1 VHLDADWLEIV
12 QAGRAVKIEGLQDS
26 IDDVIGPMVNR
37 PVVVTAF
44 NKNRKY
50 RLIDI
55 ELDE

>member
-1 VHLDADWLEIV
+1 
-12 QAGRAVKIEGLQDS
+12 
-26 IDDVIGPMVNR
+26 MVNR